1 MKRSITLLLAA
12 LAFVAHAQMKVG
24 VVSSATGPT
33 SAVGIPQKNSAALL
47 PKKIGDLDVEYTVLD
62 DASDSTQTVA
72 LLKKLL
78 VDKVD
83 AIIGPSGSPNSR
95 AALQFC
101 FWKLTVPRATVP

>member
-47 PKKIGDLDVEYTVLD
+47 PKKIGSLDVEYFVYD
-62 DASDSTQTVA
+62 DASDPTQTVTIF
-72 LLKKLL
+72 KKLL
-78 VDKVD
+78 TEHFGLVSDFL
-83 AIIGPSGSPNSR
+83 R
-95 AALQFC
+95 
-101 FWKLTVPRATVP
+101 